1 MKRKPP
7 PDTRLDWRS
16 PAMPVLR
23 DYTMRDGSRKTLV
36 DPQYEHD
43 FREFLMSTTSHPDY
57 KHDPTYHMRKDK
69 PQ

>member
-1 MKRKPP
+1 MKRSRLPI
-7 PDTRLDWRS
+7 DTRLNWRS

-23 DYTMRDGSRKTLV
+23 DYTMRDG
-36 DPQYEHD
+36 
-43 FREFLMSTTSHPDY
+43 SHPDY